1 MKVAHVV
8 CAFPPFRGGMGNVA
22 FEFARILSKIG
33 HEVTVFTADNP
44 SPVFFKKNKEQRVC
58 DLDNEEIYNSGE
70 AQIKEKFKIVR
81 LKPLFRY
88 GYAAFLPQLF
98 WRLNNF
104 DIIHLHYP
112 FYGAAEIILLKK
124 IFAGQ
129 KMKLIV
135 HYHMDTI
142 GAGLKGIIFKLHRLI
157 IFPFLIKLADTV
169 TCASLDY
176 IKHSN
181 SSFFYEKYN
190 KKFRQTLFGVDL
202 DFFKPDDFSD
212 SKIAVNASP
221 QGEKIILFVGGLDK
235 AHYFKGLKNLLES
248 VKKLENNSWKLLIV
262 GEGDLRPY
270 YEKLASE
277 LGVGNRMKF
286 TGSASPGKLAEY
298 YRGSYVLVLPS
309 TDKSEAFGLV
319 LLEAM
324 ASGTPVIASN
334 LPGVRSVFKNGKEG
348 LSIKPGDVNDLTSKL
363 RAILKYEKMADEMGR
378 AARELA
384 EKKYSWDE
392 VGERLNLIYYQVKY
406 TPR

>member
-8 CAFPPFRGGMGNVA
+8 CAFPPVRGGIGNVA

-33 HEVTVFTADNP
+33 HEVTVFTVDNP

-58 DLDNEEIYNSGE
+58 DLNSEEIYNSGE

-202 DFFKPDDFSD
+202 DFFKPLNNTKEK
-212 SKIAVNASP
+212 SKKN
-221 QGEKIILFVGGLDK
+221 ILFVGRLDK
-235 AHYFKGLKNLLES
+235 AHYFKGLKNLLEA

-262 GEGDLRPY
+262 GDGDLRPY
-270 YEKLASE
+270 YEKLTQGLVIGNRVE
-277 LGVGNRMKF
+277 FVGN
-286 TGSASPGKLAEY
+286 ASPEKLAEY
-298 YRGSYVLVLPS
+298 YRRSYVLVLPS

-348 LSIKPGDVNDLTSKL
+348 LSIKPGDVNDLVSKL

-378 AARELA
+378 AARDLA